1 METKTGKRGRP
12 KGSGKKGKEEQVE
25 RSSFIQAEAKKRGRK
40 KLDKIEVAPVEV
52 ALDGEVEGT
61 TVEKLK
67 VFSAQ
72 VLKMDDML
80 NHEPWNMKLRVQR
93 TETIA
98 RMCYLIKTL

>member
-1 METKTGKRGRP
+1 MEIKTGKRGRP
-12 KGSGKKGKEEQVE
+12 KGSGKKDKIEKVI
-25 RSSFIQAEAKKRGRK
+25 SVAPMEAKKRGRK
-40 KLDKIEVAPVEV
+40 KLEKIEVAPIEV

-80 NHEPWNMKLRVQR
+80 NQEPWNMAMRVKR

-98 RMCYLIKTL
+98 RMCYLIETL

>member
-12 KGSGKKGKEEQVE
+12 KGSGKKDKVINISPVE
-25 RSSFIQAEAKKRGRK
+25 GKKRGRK
-40 KLDKIEVAPVEV
+40 KVEKIEVAPVTV

-67 VFSAQ
+67 VFSLQ
-72 VLKMDDML
+72 VRKMDEL
-80 NHEPWNMKLRVQR
+80 INHEPWNMAMRMKR

-98 RMCYLIKTL
+98 RMCYLIETL